1 MCHMAQ
7 HVSAADLA
15 APELRAYDPAQVAS
29 VALKA
34 FFNLAREWELA
45 RDEQVILLGGPSVRT
60 YHRWKVG
67 DVATLPRDTLERISV
82 LLGIYKAVHILL
94 PVRAQANSWVK
105 RANKAFG
112 GETALDVM
120 LKGRVDHLYRVR
132 RYLDAWRG

>member
-1 MCHMAQ
+1 MAQ
-7 HVSAADLA
+7 HAPAADVD
-15 APELRAYDPAQVAS
+15 APELHAYDPAQVGS

-45 RDEQVILLGGPSVRT
+45 RDEQIVLLGGPSVRT
-60 YHRWKVG
+60 YYRWKAG

-94 PVRAQANSWVK
+94 PARERANSWVK